1 MITRYTS
8 LLPANIKYI
17 EVLSYLLFYP
27 FVSLIKN
34 TKKTKYEYIYIYKK
48 IKINIPYEL
57 SNQEITKANT
67 IRQLIKEFLLLK
79 KTGDSL

>member
-34 TKKTKYEYIYIYKK
+34 TKKTKYEYIYISKK